1 MMTKKF
7 NLMNSIQFLLFLFIL
22 SSSVFSYWAE
32 SFNVTVLSKDGLPM
46 KNVNVTVI
54 YQANRCGAH
63 SEVSKLTNSSGST
76 SFSIMNTV
84 DESFGTCV
92 ERIYTIRADFSGYSN
107 STIGQVNG
115 TEKNYVLW
123 LPFIIHVINVR
134 NAANVPIQNAQ
145 VIAYDVTYSTDAAGN
160 GYVLLPVG
168 MSSQVT
174 VKYGE
179 VSKSV
184 SVNPSLSSSTNVSLS
199 IYDLKVAL
207 TDENGN
213 YLKGQVAYK
222 DVKKEITD
230 SYVVF
235 NMFSDPNPVFY
246 VTVNGVTKQVKTS
259 VSSDNIVL
267 RFDLTSPIISDIQT
281 RISDNR
287 LYISASIV
295 DPGRY
300 ASGITSNPLLSYE
313 TNSSSQAGLKMYFVG
328 NNRYETSI
336 PLGSEEIKY
345 TITATDAQGNKDS
358 YSDTYSPSFKP
369 EKEIEKVT
377 KGQFSWITVIGI
389 FIFAIVIYFIYQK
402 IREQTQ

>member
-1 MMTKKF
+1 M
-7 NLMNSIQFLLFLFIL
+7 

-54 YQANRCGAH
+54 YQTNRCGAH

-115 TEKNYVLW
+115 TNKNYVLW
-123 LPFIIHVINVR
+123 LPFIIHIINVR

-145 VIAYDVTYSTDAAGN
+145 VTAYDVTYSTDAAGN
-160 GYVLLPVG
+160 AYVLLPVG
-168 MSSQVT
+168 MSSQVI

-179 VSKSV
+179 ISKSV

-213 YLKGQVAYK
+213 YLKGQIAYK

-230 SYVVF
+230 SYVIF

-267 RFDLTSPIISDIQT
+267 RFDLTPPIISDIQT
-281 RISDNR
+281 RVSDNR

-300 ASGITSNPLLSYE
+300 ASGIISNPLLSYE

-402 IREQTQ
+402 IKEQTQ